1 MGSLCDHFFGGITLM
16 QLLAL
21 TGGGRA
27 ARPHCVEGAGTGEGT
42 SCFSGVFV
50 ARSLVSALNYQ
61 IAF

>member
-1 MGSLCDHFFGGITLM
+1 M